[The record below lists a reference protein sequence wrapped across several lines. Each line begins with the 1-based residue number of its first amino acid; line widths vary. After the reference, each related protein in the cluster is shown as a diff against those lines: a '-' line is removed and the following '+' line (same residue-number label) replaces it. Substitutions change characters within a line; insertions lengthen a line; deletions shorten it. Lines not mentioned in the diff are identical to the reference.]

1 MDYYRSGALR
11 SLIPNEETPV
21 KTMAEIVANISP
33 PVNGRK
39 INQGDTLSSIA
50 AEYGVSVRELMRLN
64 PDIKNPNMIKAGK
77 ELHVPG
83 TSVGRST
90 QDDYYAGMEQ
100 DIQSAL
106 APSRPGMEE
115 GAVDGAYPEEL
126 LPLMKPLGMLGAAGL
141 TKGIGAMARA
151 APGASRAGQFGNN
164 VMRGV
169 AQNARP
175 SPSNV
180 RPVEGLTGNPNAVK
194 AMLAKMQGGSRP
206 LGQGGQMPPSPQIPA
221 FAGRGPAMP
230 PGNGQA
236 LGQGARMPWMGKGTG
251 TPPVNNSLLDA
262 LRQGSQKVS
271 GHPQEALIQSL
282 MSKARAEPTLNDLAR
297 AGSRPSMS
305 EVPFQELL
313 RQVGYR

>member
-1 MDYYRSGALR
+1 MDHYRSGALR
-11 SLIPNEETPV
+11 SLILDEETPV

-50 AEYGVSVRELMRLN
+50 AEHGVSVRELMRLN

-90 QDDYYAGMEQ
+90 RDDYYAGMEQ
-100 DIQSAL
+100 DIQNAL
-106 APSRPGMEE
+106 APDRPGMEE
-115 GAVDGAYPEEL
+115 DAVEGAYPEGL
-126 LPLMKPLGMLGAAGL
+126 IPLAKPLAMLGAAGL

-151 APGASRAGQFGNN
+151 APTASRAGQFGNSM
-164 VMRGV
+164 VRGAV
-169 AQNARP
+169 PHAGAAP
-175 SPSNV
+175 SMSNV
-180 RPVEGLTGNPNAVK
+180 APTGNPGMVK
-194 AMLAKMQGGSRP
+194 AMLAKMQGQRP
-206 LGQGGQMPPSPQIPA
+206 LGQGGQMPSSPQIPP
-221 FAGRGPAMP
+221 FAGRSPAMP

-282 MSKARAEPTLNDLAR
+282 MSKARAEPTLNDLVR

-305 EVPFQELL
+305 EIPFQELL